1 MRIENLK
8 MKCLY
13 KKHRFSGKEDFSDM
27 IDVIT
32 SQGGIDK
39 IKIIPEYGD
48 INDNT
53 IKFLKVIGFDI
64 NTLNIEVG
72 TIESGIALIKNG
84 YNLYKTGSAWIPSI
98 AKCELPVINEA
109 LNRGLDITKFSYKNH
124 FDTHEAYNEFDDEYY
139 TVTNPFSHFLK
150 NHNNGMDGVFSK
162 FDFICEDR
170 LKLFLD
176 KNILNKGT
184 LKEFEREGHPLYYY
198 YPCNKG
204 FEDKNI
210 ERLMNLYQKVE
221 INEGKIFEHHRQAV
235 RNHIFKRQIELS
247 ENPVQTCKDIVE
259 LHNKW
264 RIDIKSSDEIL
275 KPLIESVLNSK
286 PVEPQI
292 PQRVKFTRRRM

>member
-1 MRIENLK
+1 
-8 MKCLY
+8 
-13 KKHRFSGKEDFSDM
+13 
-27 IDVIT
+27 
-32 SQGGIDK
+32 
-39 IKIIPEYGD
+39 
-48 INDNT
+48 
-53 IKFLKVIGFDI
+53 
-64 NTLNIEVG
+64 
-72 TIESGIALIKNG
+72 
-84 YNLYKTGSAWIPSI
+84 
-98 AKCELPVINEA
+98 
-109 LNRGLDITKFSYKNH
+109 
-124 FDTHEAYNEFDDEYY
+124 
-139 TVTNPFSHFLK
+139 
-150 NHNNGMDGVFSK
+150 MDGVFSK

-176 KNILNKGT
+176 KNILNKDT

-247 ENPVQTCKDIVE
+247 ENPVQTCKNIVE

-275 KPLIESVLNSK
+275 KPLIESILSSK
-286 PVEPQI
+286 PVEPQT